1 MNSATST
8 IKQTLRH
15 KISNGFVLLTAIWSS
30 AIMPVMPSYAKMLT
44 PDDLPTLGSDPVLT
58 YAGDKYIPQQKL
70 CVRFA
75 R

>member
-44 PDDLPTLGSDPVLT
+44 PDDLPTLGSDPVLA
-58 YAGDKYIPQQKL
+58 YKMASIPL
-70 CVRFA
+70 NNS
-75 R
+75 